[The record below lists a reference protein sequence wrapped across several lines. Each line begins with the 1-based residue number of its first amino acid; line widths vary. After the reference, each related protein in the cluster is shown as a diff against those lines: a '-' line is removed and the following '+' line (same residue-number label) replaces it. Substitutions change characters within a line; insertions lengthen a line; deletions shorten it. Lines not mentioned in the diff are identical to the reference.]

1 MPDNVIFEGRTA
13 AEAES
18 SAMTI
23 QKCGSLASFLMAAA
37 YLVAPLIYL
46 TGDLRTSFGPLSYD
60 LADFLYGPLWAASLV
75 TAVYALRERIG
86 ELAPRCMTLAL
97 LAAFVAAAMFVAVA
111 SIRSSNRHYHTSH
124 PELALEMSTP
134 VLVVWT
140 TLIAGVSA
148 AVWHFL
154 GWVQLLVGSAG
165 WTSRRLPRA
174 LSALYLLG
182 GSASLFVY
190 RAQDI
195 EPTLVM
201 LGVVVSTWLGF
212 VLWKA
217 GPAEKQAFESEASQ
231 QASKK

>member
-1 MPDNVIFEGRTA
+1 MPDNMIFEGRTA

-23 QKCGSLASFLMAAA
+23 QKWGSLASFLMAAA

-86 ELAPRCMTLAL
+86 EIAPRRMTLAL

-111 SIRSSNRHYHTSH
+111 SIRSSNRHYHMSH
-124 PELALEMSTP
+124 PELNLEMSTP

-140 TLIAGVSA
+140 TIIAGVSA
-148 AVWHFL
+148 AGWHFP

-174 LSALYLLG
+174 LSALYLVG

-201 LGVVVSTWLGF
+201 LGVVVCTWLGF

-217 GPAEKQAFESEASQ
+217 RPAEKQAFESEASQ
-231 QASKK
+231 HAS